1 MFGFTRSGIARTVSA
16 AGLGTALLTSGVAAL
31 AQTVPAGTNIHAV
44 LLSNDLNTKSTEI
57 GQRFTMEVVSP
68 YPNGDARFA
77 NARVYGHVAAVRA
90 AGQGKKPELGLA
102 FDSVRL
108 TNGRSAPVVASVV
121 QMQQVADNTTARK
134 ALGAGVGAAV
144 GSQTIGRLLGGSA
157 GSVVGLL
164 GGAAGGYAYGANNK
178 ANITVPHGATVTMQL
193 TNALV
198 ETRRQS
204 SY

>member
-1 MFGFTRSGIARTVSA
+1 MFGFSRSTRNVA
-16 AGLGTALLTSGVAAL
+16 AASFAAAILTLGVAAS
-31 AQTVPAGTNIHAV
+31 AQTVPAGTEIHTV

-77 NARVYGHVAAVRA
+77 NARVYGHVASVRA

-102 FDSVRL
+102 FDQVRL

-121 QMQQVADNTTARK
+121 KMQTVQDNTTARK

-144 GSQTIGRLLGGSA
+144 GSQTIGRLLGGTA
-157 GSVVGLL
+157 GSVVGIL

-178 ANITVPHGATVTMQL
+178 ANVTVPHGATVTMQL
-193 TNALV
+193 TNDLV

-204 SY
+204 RY